1 MKTIVKRGALAWGC
15 LAIAFILTTNVSVIY
30 AQQECN
36 IIGGAPGPT
45 TGAIAAGDT
54 AQTNRLFRDGRGGTC
69 LFLRPPTTSAG
80 AFLSDNYTF
89 TNTSG
94 GPICVYVDIDSVGC
108 GLATNQISV
117 AGYLTSYNPAAIT
130 TNLVGDPGLSTG
142 TSFATSTSFNV
153 PAGGTYLIVVHN
165 INAGTFCASYTFRQT
180 WANGCRQPGFDAAND
195 GSADLAVFRG
205 LPGDQST
212 WFSRPFGGTGKAA
225 SALGIIS
232 DIPVPG
238 DYTGDEATDVAVYRP
253 GAQGVWYTSTNP
265 VGNYGAKFWGTA
277 GDVPVQGDYDRD
289 GITDLAVY
297 RPSTST
303 YYILQSSDTTV
314 RILPLGAVGD
324 KAVPADYDGDGK
336 TDPAVFR
343 PTTGLWTYLNSS
355 GNFAGYTQAFHG
367 TATDIPV
374 PADYDGDGKADV
386 AIFRPAEGNWY
397 ILRTSLT
404 ATGIGSNLT
413 VPFGLVGDLP
423 QPADYDGDKKA
434 DQAVF
439 RPSTSTW
446 YINRSGGGGA
456 AQQTF
461 GLPGDIPVSAP
472 NPNTN
477 Q

>member
-1 MKTIVKRGALAWGC
+1 M
-15 LAIAFILTTNVSVIY
+15 Y

-45 TGAIAAGDT
+45 TGALAAGDT

-80 AFLSDNYTF
+80 SFISDNYTF

-108 GLATNQISV
+108 GVATNQISV

-142 TSFATSTSFNV
+142 TSFQTSTNFNV
-153 PAGGTYLIVVHN
+153 PTGGTYLIVVHN

-195 GSADLAVFRG
+195 GSADLAIYRPGAQGVF
-205 LPGDQST
+205 
-212 WFSRPFGGTGKAA
+212 FSQPFVGGSKTV
-225 SALGIIS
+225 SALGTVG
-232 DIPVPG
+232 DVPVPG
-238 DYTGDEATDVAVYRP
+238 DYTGDETTDAAVYRP
-253 GAQGVWYTSTNP
+253 GAQGVWYTSLNAGT
-265 VGNYGAKFWGTA
+265 NYGAKFWGTT
-277 GDVPVQGDYDRD
+277 GDVPTQGDYDRD
-289 GITDLAVY
+289 GITDLAVF
-297 RPSTST
+297 RPGTPT
-303 YYILQSSDTTV
+303 YYILQSSDSTA

-343 PTTGLWTYLNSS
+343 PTNGLWTYLNSS

-367 TATDIPV
+367 VSTDIPV
-374 PADYDGDGKADV
+374 AADYDGDGKADV
-386 AIFRPAEGNWY
+386 AIYRPSEGNWY

-413 VPFGLVGDLP
+413 VPFGLTGDMP

-439 RPSTSTW
+439 RPATSTW
-446 YINRSGGGGA
+446 YVNRSGGGGA
-456 AQQTF
+456 AQSTF
-461 GLPGDIPVSAP
+461 GLAGDAPVSAP

>member
-1 MKTIVKRGALAWGC
+1 MMKTFIKRNALALC
-15 LAIAFILTTNVSVIY
+15 HLAIAFIMAANGLTIF

-36 IIGGAPGPT
+36 IVAGSPGPT

-69 LFLRPPTTSAG
+69 LFLRTPTTSAG
-80 AFLSDNYTF
+80 SFLSDQYTF

-94 GPICVYVDIDSVGC
+94 GPICVYVDLDSVGC
-108 GLATNQISV
+108 GVATNQISV

-153 PAGGTYLIVVHN
+153 PTGGTYVIVVHN
-165 INAGTFCASYTFRQT
+165 INAGLFCASYTFRQT

-195 GSADLAVFRG
+195 GSADLAVFRPVG
-205 LPGDQST
+205 GQAQ
-212 WFSRPFGGTGKAA
+212 WFSQALAGGTVTQ
-225 SALGIIS
+225 SQLGS
-232 DIPVPG
+232 SGDIAVPG
-238 DYTGDEATDVAVYRP
+238 DYTGDETTDVAVYRP
-253 GAQGVWYTSTNP
+253 GAQGIWYTSLNAGT
-265 VGNYGAKFWGTA
+265 NYGAKYWGTT
-277 GDVPVQGDYDRD
+277 GDVPTQGDYDRD

-314 RILPLGAVGD
+314 RILPLGVSGD

-343 PTTGLWTYLNSS
+343 PGNGLWTFLNSS
-355 GNFAGYTQAFHG
+355 GNFAGYTSAFHG
-367 TATDIPV
+367 VSTDIPV
-374 PADYDGDGKADV
+374 PADYDGDAKADI
-386 AIFRPAEGNWY
+386 AIFRPTEGNWY

-404 ATGIGSNLT
+404 ATGIGSNLV
-413 VPFGLVGDLP
+413 VPFGITGDKP
-423 QPADYDGDKKA
+423 VPADYDGDKKA

-439 RPSTSTW
+439 RPAIGRW
-446 YINRSGGGGA
+446 YVNKSGGGGSA
-456 AQQTF
+456 EASF
-461 GLPGDIPVSAP
+461 GLATDVPASAP